1 MAGIETYIQQKQN
14 EVDLSSFV
22 YSSQNIYLKNQTII
36 AFEILLRKE
45 VNINELLLGKDFL
58 KNRTEYISSR

>member
-14 EVDLSSFV
+14 EVDLSSFM
-22 YSSQNIYLKNQTII
+22 YSSQHIYLKNQTII

-45 VNINELLLGKDFL
+45 VNINELLLGKDF
-58 KNRTEYISSR
+58 